1 MASRPDRGAKTRTT
15 AGTALVHDWL
25 TGFRGGEQ
33 VLLSLARMF
42 PEAPIFTLLHVKGS
56 LPAELESRTI
66 RTSFIGKLPFAR
78 RLYRHYLPL
87 FPLAARGLDV
97 RSFDL
102 VISSSHCVA
111 KSVTPGPN
119 ARHISYCHTPMRY
132 VWDRFDDY
140 FGPERMGRVGSGGLR
155 VMAGRLRAWDVA
167 TAPRVHQFVANSQT
181 VADRIRNFYGR
192 DSTVIEPPVDTDF
205 FTPGEDDPAS
215 PDPDYDLVVS
225 ALVPYKR
232 IDLAIDA
239 ANLTGR
245 RLLVVGS
252 GPEESRL
259 RARAGAS
266 VEFLGH
272 ADRDRL
278 LGLYRGCRALVLP
291 GVEDFGIVVAEALAC
306 GRPAVVNAKGG
317 GAEIVNRG
325 EFGQTFTGFSGAAV
339 AEALRQLVPSRFS
352 RLKLRQRAETY
363 SRARF
368 EERFRCIVDE
378 TAPQEGEAVRKE
390 QAGWKD
396 PQSLEP
402 EGPEPEG

>member
-1 MASRPDRGAKTRTT
+1 MAAPRR
-15 AGTALVHDWL
+15 TALVHDWL

-33 VLLSLARMF
+33 VLLSFARLF
-42 PEAPIFTLLHVKGS
+42 PDAPIYTLLHVRGS

-66 RTSFIGKLPFAR
+66 RTSFIGKLPFAA

-87 FPLAARGLDV
+87 FPFAVRGLDV
-97 RSFDL
+97 RDFDL

-140 FGPERMGRVGSGGLR
+140 FGPARMGRVGSAGLR
-155 VMAGRLRAWDVA
+155 VMAEGLRAWDVA
-167 TAPRVHQFVANSQT
+167 TAHHVQQYVANSET
-181 VADRIRNFYGR
+181 VAARIRYFYGR
-192 DSTVIEPPVDTDF
+192 DATVIHPPVDTDF
-205 FTPGEDDPAS
+205 FTPGPENAPA
-215 PDPDYDLVVS
+215 PDYDLVVS

-239 ANLTGR
+239 AGITRR

-252 GPEESRL
+252 GPEEARL
-259 RARAGAS
+259 RARAGAN
-266 VEFLGH
+266 VEFLGS

-278 LGLYRGCRALVLP
+278 LGLYRGCRALILP

-306 GRPAVVNAKGG
+306 GRPALVNAKGG

-325 EFGQTFTGFSGAAV
+325 EFGQTFVEPTGEAV
-339 AEALRQLVPSRFS
+339 ARALEKLVPDRFS
-352 RLKLRQRAETY
+352 RLGLRKRAEMF

-368 EERFRCIVDE
+368 EERFRALVE
-378 TAPQEGEAVRKE
+378 AP
-390 QAGWKD
+390 AGA
-396 PQSLEP
+396 PA
-402 EGPEPEG
+402 

>member
-1 MASRPDRGAKTRTT
+1 MT
-15 AGTALVHDWL
+15 APPHTALVHDWL

-33 VLLSLARMF
+33 VLLSLARLF
-42 PEAPIFTLLHVKGS
+42 PQAPIFTLLHVKGS
-56 LPAELESRTI
+56 LPEELESRTI

-87 FPLAARGLDV
+87 FPLAVRGLDV

-111 KSVTPGPN
+111 KSVTPGPD

-140 FGPERMGRVGSGGLR
+140 FGPARMGRVASAGLR
-155 VMAGRLRAWDVA
+155 VMARRLRAWDAA
-167 TAPRVHQFVANSQT
+167 TANRVHRYVANSEM
-181 VADRIRNFYGR
+181 VAGRIRDFYGR
-192 DSTVIEPPVDTDF
+192 DATVIEPPVDTDF
-205 FTPGEDDPAS
+205 FTPGEADPIS
-215 PDPDYDLVVS
+215 PDYDLVVS

-232 IDLAIDA
+232 IDLAIEA
-239 ANLTGR
+239 AGITGR
-245 RLLVVGS
+245 RLLVVGT

-259 RARAGAS
+259 RARAGAR

-306 GRPAVVNAKGG
+306 GRPAVVNAQGG
-317 GAEIVNRG
+317 GAEIVDRG
-325 EFGQTFTGFSGAAV
+325 EFGQTFTEFSGPAV
-339 AEALRQLVPSRFS
+339 AAALNQLVPGRFS

-368 EERFRCIVDE
+368 EERFRRVVE
-378 TAPQEGEAVRKE
+378 EPRSPSTVR
-390 QAGWKD
+390 
-396 PQSLEP
+396 
-402 EGPEPEG
+402 

>member
-1 MASRPDRGAKTRTT
+1 MT
-15 AGTALVHDWL
+15 APPRIALVHDWL

-33 VLLSLARMF
+33 VLLSLARLF
-42 PEAPIFTLLHVKGS
+42 PDAPIFTLLHVKGS

-87 FPLAARGLDV
+87 FPLAVRGLDV

-102 VISSSHCVA
+102 VVSSSHCVA

-140 FGPERMGRVGSGGLR
+140 FGPARMGRLPSAALR
-155 VMAGRLRAWDVA
+155 VMAEGLRAWDVA
-167 TAPRVHQFVANSQT
+167 TAHRVHQYVANSEI
-181 VADRIRNFYGR
+181 VAARIRHFYGR
-192 DSTVIEPPVDTDF
+192 EATVIEPPVDTDF
-205 FTPGEDDPAS
+205 FTPGPDDPPS
-215 PDPDYDLVVS
+215 PDYDLVVS

-252 GPEESRL
+252 GPEEARL
-259 RARAGAS
+259 RRRAGTS
-266 VEFLGH
+266 VEFLGS
-272 ADRDRL
+272 ANRERL

-306 GRPAVVNAKGG
+306 GRPAVVNARGG
-317 GAEIVNRG
+317 GAEIVKHG
-325 EFGQTFTGFSGAAV
+325 EFGQTFAEFSGEAV
-339 AEALRQLVPSRFS
+339 AKALHQLVPNRFS
-352 RLKLRQRAETY
+352 RLSLRERAETF
-363 SRARF
+363 SRSKF
-368 EERFRCIVDE
+368 EDRFRRLV
-378 TAPQEGEAVRKE
+378 
-390 QAGWKD
+390 
-396 PQSLEP
+396 
-402 EGPEPEG
+402 EGPRGP

>member
-1 MASRPDRGAKTRTT
+1 MT
-15 AGTALVHDWL
+15 APQRTALVHDWL

-42 PEAPIFTLLHVKGS
+42 PEAPIYTLLHVKGS

-87 FPLAARGLDV
+87 FPFAVRGLDV

-111 KSVTPGPN
+111 KSVTPGPKT
-119 ARHISYCHTPMRY
+119 RHISYCHTPMRY

-140 FGPERMGRVGSGGLR
+140 FGPARMGRVGSAALR
-155 VMAGRLRAWDVA
+155 VMAEGLRAFDVA
-167 TAPRVHQFVANSQT
+167 TAHHVHQYVANSET
-181 VADRIRNFYGR
+181 VAARIRYFYGR
-192 DSTVIEPPVDTDF
+192 DAKVIEPPVDTDF
-205 FTPGEDDPAS
+205 FTPGPEDPPS
-215 PDPDYDLVVS
+215 PDYDLVVS

-232 IDLAIDA
+232 IDLAVDA

-252 GPEESRL
+252 GPEETRL
-259 RARAGAS
+259 RARAGGS
-266 VEFLGH
+266 VEFLGS

-306 GRPAVVNAKGG
+306 GRPAVVNAQGG
-317 GAEIVNRG
+317 GAEIVRHG
-325 EFGQTFTGFSGAAV
+325 EFGQTLVEPTGEAV
-339 AEALRQLVPSRFS
+339 AEALKQLVPNRFS
-352 RLKLRQRAETY
+352 RLSLRERALTF
-363 SRARF
+363 SRAKF
-368 EERFRCIVDE
+368 EERFRRVVE
-378 TAPQEGEAVRKE
+378 EPSGSNSEE
-390 QAGWKD
+390 Q
-396 PQSLEP
+396 P
-402 EGPEPEG
+402 